1 MATLVM
7 KFGGSL
13 TADAEHLSRVAQVIV
28 SESEAWNRLVVVVS
42 AKRGATDTL
51 NEAVNLAAARNAA
64 GYRRA
69 IATLRDE
76 HLHIIRALFQD
87 ELIRKNLIDHV
98 DRCLFDALAVCDR
111 ALSNRTAI
119 PRDRDEAMAV
129 GEKIMVNI
137 LTSLLRQEGLR
148 AATVDAETLII
159 TDSSYQ
165 NAHPMVDLIDE
176 RVERFLRPL
185 LEVEIIPVIAGFV
198 GATQKGVITTL
209 GRGGSDY
216 TATLLAASLR
226 ADEVWMWTRVDGV
239 MSTDPRLVPGARV
252 ISVLS
257 YEEVGELSYFGARV
271 LHPDAIEP
279 LAQRGI
285 PLRVRNPNNLD
296 HAGTL
301 IQAEDASG
309 DQSGPALKAV
319 TAVDGLY
326 LSMSGQPLEIID
338 FLSQIHHLVGNVATG
353 PVIVTQSHHNATL
366 VFVVPTSEGPGA
378 MDNAL
383 QRLRAALPRWEIQ
396 PVKVIAAIGASAI
409 LRATV
414 EVPLLA
420 SALGPGNRRLIA
432 VSPADAKEA
441 VRQLH
446 KLTESNAES
455 AAPPFWPQ
463 KAGHTAEP

>member
-13 TADAEHLSRVAQVIV
+13 TADAEHLSRVAQVIQ

-42 AKRGATDTL
+42 AKRGATDAL
-51 NEAVNLAAARNAA
+51 NEAINLAATRNAA
-64 GYRRA
+64 GYRRV

-76 HLHIIRALFQD
+76 HLDIVRTLFQD
-87 ELIRKNLIDHV
+87 ELIRKSLIDHI

-111 ALSNRTAI
+111 ALSNHAAM
-119 PRDRDEAMAV
+119 PRDRDEVMAA

-148 AATVDAETLII
+148 AATVDAETLIV
-159 TDSSYQ
+159 TDGAHQ
-165 NAHPMVDLIDE
+165 NAHPIVDLIDE

-185 LEVEIIPVIAGFV
+185 LEAEIIPVIAGFV
-198 GATQKGVITTL
+198 GATQKGTITTL

-271 LHPDAIEP
+271 LHPYAIEP

-301 IQAEDASG
+301 IQAEDAPG
-309 DQSGPALKAV
+309 DQVGPALKAV

-338 FLSQIHHLVGNVATG
+338 FLAQIHHLVGNVATG

-383 QRLRAALPRWEIQ
+383 QRLKAALPRWEIL
-396 PVKVIAAIGASAI
+396 PVKVIAAIGATAI
-409 LRATV
+409 LRAAV
-414 EVPLLA
+414 DVPLLA

-432 VSPADAKEA
+432 VSPDDAKEA

-446 KLTESNAES
+446 KLTESGAES
-455 AAPPFWPQ
+455 AVSTFWPH
-463 KAGHTAEP
+463 KPGRES